1 MSAPRS
7 PQSSPEMPLMRNL
20 LPRFLVLMGGLWVAI
35 AAPDAAR
42 ADGSDTDSVLC
53 RDLALEPPLRV
64 EACARALK
72 APGLPHL
79 IQVDLLSQRAM
90 ALDELG
96 DYKRAVQDYDAAIVL
111 MPNDPALHLNR
122 GVAKI
127 RGGSPAAAIPDYD
140 AAIRLKPDWHL
151 PYFDRAVALSDLGQ
165 RAAALAD
172 YQRAIDRNPND
183 PWIYVGQGDVH
194 AAGGDAASA
203 LAAYDKA
210 LALRPDLDQAQ
221 MRRAKAL
228 LRLDRPQEAV
238 AAMDRALAA
247 AHSGTAEP
255 NAAGAGTAEARVTD
269 AAPDAPQ
276 RTDKPDWL
284 QIRAAAKFA
293 LADFAGAGADLTLAG
308 EAAPR
313 DTDLL
318 RDLTRALLAAGNI
331 KAADA
336 AAARAVH
343 IADGDAANLIAA
355 GHAALADGRR
365 SDAAALVRRAAA
377 LRPGDAQAQALLALS
392 LPAGAEVAKAAQA
405 AADFAP
411 QDPEIQAVAA
421 FLGAKP
427 SEGSPKPPAA
437 TPAGQAL
444 AACIAGLQAG
454 DVPAA
459 AAANARW
466 SLCHLAATLRP

>member
-1 MSAPRS
+1 
-7 PQSSPEMPLMRNL
+7 MRNL

-35 AAPDAAR
+35 AVPGAAR

-53 RDLALEPPLRV
+53 RDLTLEPPLRV

-79 IQVDLLSQRAM
+79 VQVDLLSQRAM

-111 MPNDPALHLNR
+111 APNDPALHLNR

-247 AHSGTAEP
+247 ANSAIAEP
-255 NAAGAGTAEARVTD
+255 NAAGAVEARVTD
-269 AAPDAPQ
+269 AAPNAPQ

-308 EAAPR
+308 EAAPQ

-318 RDLTRALLAAGNI
+318 RDLARALLAAGNI

-336 AAARAVH
+336 AATRAVR

-365 SDAAALVRRAAA
+365 SDAEALVRRAAA

-392 LPAGAEVAKAAQA
+392 LPAGAEAAKAAQA

-427 SEGSPKPPAA
+427 SEGSPKPHAA
-437 TPAGQAL
+437 TPAEQAL
-444 AACIAGLQAG
+444 AACIIGLQAG
-454 DVPAA
+454 DAQAA

-466 SLCHLAATLRP
+466 TLCHLAATQP

>member
-1 MSAPRS
+1 
-7 PQSSPEMPLMRNL
+7 MRNL
-20 LPRFLVLMGGLWVAI
+20 LPRFLILIGGLC
-35 AAPDAAR
+35 AALAVSCAAQ
-42 ADGSDTDSVLC
+42 AESSDTDAVLC
-53 RDLALEPPLRV
+53 RDLTLEPPLRV

-72 APGLPHL
+72 ASDLP
-79 IQVDLLSQRAM
+79 IPVQVDLLSQRAM

-111 MPNDPALHLNR
+111 TPRDPALHVNR

-127 RGGSPAAAIPDYD
+127 RGGSPAAAISDYD

-194 AAGGDAASA
+194 AAGGDAAAA
-203 LAAYDKA
+203 LASYDKA

-228 LRLDRPQEAV
+228 LRLDRPQQAV

-247 AHSGTAEP
+247 VESTA
-255 NAAGAGTAEARVTD
+255 TD
-269 AAPDAPQ
+269 AAAADGPQ

-293 LADFAGAGADLTLAG
+293 LTDFAGAAADLTQAS
-308 EAAPR
+308 EAAPQ

-318 RDLTRALLAAGNI
+318 RDLARAHLAAGNI
-331 KAADA
+331 RAADA
-336 AAARAVH
+336 AAMRAAQ
-343 IADGDAANLIAA
+343 IADSDAANLIAA
-355 GHAALADGRR
+355 GHVALADGRR
-365 SDAAALVRRAAA
+365 TEAEALARRAVA

-392 LPAGAEVAKAAQA
+392 LPAGAEAVKAAQA

-411 QDPEIQAVAA
+411 QDPEIQAVAVA
-421 FLGAKP
+421 LGAKP
-427 SEGSPKPPAA
+427 AGSPPAA
-437 TPAGQAL
+437 ADAMPAEQEL
-444 AACIAGLQAG
+444 AACIAALQKG
-454 DVPAA
+454 AA
-459 AAANARW
+459 AAEARW
-466 SLCHLAATLRP
+466 SLCHLAAVQTR